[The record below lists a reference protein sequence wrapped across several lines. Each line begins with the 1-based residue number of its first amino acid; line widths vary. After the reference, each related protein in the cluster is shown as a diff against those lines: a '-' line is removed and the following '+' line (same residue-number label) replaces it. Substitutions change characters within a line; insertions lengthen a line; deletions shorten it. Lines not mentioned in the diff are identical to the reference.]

1 MLFRPDYYISHYS
14 KLDLE
19 RLKRQGIKLLLCDI
33 DNTLV
38 AWNDPDSN
46 EKVKQFLEDVKKAGV
61 KVALVSN
68 AAPHR
73 ARRFSK
79 DLGVEKVFC
88 LSFKPLPTNLKK
100 AMKFYGVR
108 PEETALMGDQLMTDI
123 LGANL
128 AGVYSILTHPITDSD
143 KIDTKINRFFERRIL
158 DRYERKGVFKR
169 RKFDD

>member
-14 KLDLE
+14 NLDLD
-19 RLKRQGIKLLLCDI
+19 RLKRQGIRLLLCDI

-46 EKVKQFLEDVKKAGV
+46 AKVRRFLESVKHAGL

-68 AAPHR
+68 AMPSR
-73 ARRFSK
+73 ARRFSR

-88 LSFKPLPTNLKK
+88 LSCKPLPRNLKK
-100 AMKFYGVR
+100 AMRFYGVE
-108 PEETALMGDQLMTDI
+108 PEETALMGDQLMTDV

-128 AGVYSILTHPITDSD
+128 AGVYSILTHPITESD
-143 KIDTKINRFFERRIL
+143 KIDTQINRFF
-158 DRYERKGVFKR
+158 
-169 RKFDD
+169 